1 VEFRLKVFG
10 YFVEGWLKGYMDK
23 DIRIEGLVNCLDWH
37 GWRGIIFG
45 IWIYG

>member
-1 VEFRLKVFG
+1 MV
-10 YFVEGWLKGYMDK
+10 K

-37 GWRGIIFG
+37 EWIGIIFG